1 MINTLKEKIDR
12 KRKEIYKFFWKNSTI
27 RGMVKVHKKA
37 FVLIFIKMPVIRRP
51 QSIVYYMQPESEEK
65 IWPVKESKKRISG

>member
-1 MINTLKEKIDR
+1 
-12 KRKEIYKFFWKNSTI
+12 
-27 RGMVKVHKKA
+27 MVKVHKKA